1 MHRPA
6 PAILLTAL
14 AAFSSGCSSPEA
26 GERVAGP
33 QVKGLNER
41 FEEKWAAFAAKPI
54 ASPSATPYDDDSDS
68 RAAYLLGFRK
78 GVNRGLRDGKNIT
91 IVCFLKPETRQEEA
105 WIKGFETGRRIVD
118 GRISEIYEEIGR
130 ELASEAESLR

>member
-1 MHRPA
+1 MARSPAAAAHGWLGARPSLQEE
-6 PAILLTAL
+6 IGL
-14 AAFSSGCSSPEA
+14 AQRA
-26 GERVAGP
+26 
-33 QVKGLNER
+33 
-41 FEEKWAAFAAKPI
+41 
-54 ASPSATPYDDDSDS
+54 ATPYDDDSDS